1 MRNLLQIIASLLKT
15 LTMKKLSF
23 LVFTICLIFASC
35 SNDENSQE
43 EDSKKLEKMYNEI
56 IVASLANSEPCTNP
70 EEWNIAGIGSKA
82 CGGYAGYIVYS
93 KKINNDEF
101 LAKVKKYTDAQS
113 DYNKKWGVFSDCS
126 MAIQPTG
133 VECVDGKAKLNYSP
147 EAY

>member
-1 MRNLLQIIASLLKT
+1 
-15 LTMKKLSF
+15 MKKLSF
-23 LVFTICLIFASC
+23 IVFTICLIFASC

-70 EEWNIAGIGSKA
+70 AEWAIAGIGSKA

-93 KKINNDEF
+93 KKINSDEF

-113 DYNKKWGVFSDCS
+113 VYNKKWGVGSDCS
-126 MAIQPTG
+126 LAIEPTG
-133 VECVDGKAKLNYSP
+133 VECVDGKPTLTYSHLI
-147 EAY
+147 Y